1 MKRIV
6 TAIEFDFTNHFGTPF
21 TTTPDEQ
28 FYIDDV
34 KRQVWVETTEAA
46 VKTQIE
52 LLYGFKVKNLVT
64 EIVREFA

>member
-1 MKRIV
+1 MERTV

-28 FYIDDV
+28 WYIDDV
-34 KRQVWVETTEAA
+34 KRQVWEATTEAD
-46 VKTQIE
+46 VKLQIE
-52 LLYGFKVKNLVT
+52 LLYGFEVKNLKT